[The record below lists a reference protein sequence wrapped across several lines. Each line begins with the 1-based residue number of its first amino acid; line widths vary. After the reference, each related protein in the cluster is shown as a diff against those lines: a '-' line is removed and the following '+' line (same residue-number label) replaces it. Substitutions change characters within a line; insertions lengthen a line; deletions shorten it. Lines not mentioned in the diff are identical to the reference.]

1 MTASLRSRPAC
12 ALLVVL
18 LLAGCYA
25 PAPEK
30 FELHAPEDAPSDVDV
45 TVTLY
50 ELPDDRRVSRW
61 TYSVSP
67 GKTVSVEGFEDGV
80 DYRVELAIRNATVWR
95 DRVGGREFVSLEVF
109 PNGTVRDVGGGVY
122 GTATAD
128 GTAASERRDAAAARS
143 DPSCNDSL
151 LRG

>member
-1 MTASLRSRPAC
+1 MTARPRSRLAC
-12 ALLVVL
+12 SLLVVL
-18 LLAGCYA
+18 SVAGCYA

-30 FELHAPEDAPSDVDV
+30 FELRAPGDAPSDVDV

-50 ELPDDRRVSRW
+50 ELPDDRRVSRR

-67 GKTVSVEGFEDGV
+67 GEAVSVEGFEDGV

-95 DRVGGREFVSLEVF
+95 DRVGGREFVPLEVL

-122 GTATAD
+122 GTATANRTT
-128 GTAASERRDAAAARS
+128 GRASAVR
-143 DPSCNDSL
+143 P
-151 LRG
+151 G